1 MTTVDVPDDRAV
13 PMTEVIPRGRAE
25 LIARAHACV
34 RCGEYSFKR
43 FTMRPASE
51 AQREALHVV
60 WIARKT
66 CGVCDVEQEVGLD
79 AEGDIIFA
87 G

>member
-1 MTTVDVPDDRAV
+1 
-13 PMTEVIPRGRAE
+13 MTEAISREKAE
-25 LIARAHACV
+25 RIARAHACE
-34 RCGEYSFKR
+34 RCGEYSFKK
-43 FTMRPASE
+43 FAIRPAPE

-66 CGVCDVEQEVGLD
+66 CGVCGAEQEVGLD
-79 AEGDIIFA
+79 AEGDIVFA